1 MSTEKRSSSIA
12 KFLEVKM
19 DTVLRYG
26 TLILVV
32 LQTTA
37 TVLLLRYSRTREGT
51 PYLASTAVF
60 VSEILKFIVC
70 IGSLLIQNGKQVIKI
85 VKSSLKTLANLRPFC
100 F

>member
-1 MSTEKRSSSIA
+1 MKRESRSPSPKSI
-12 KFLEVKM
+12 LEVKM

-37 TVLLLRYSRTREGT
+37 TVLLLRYSRTADGT

-70 IGSLLIQNGKQVIKI
+70 VGSLLTQNGKKI
-85 VKSSLKTLANLRPFC
+85 YYFKVTNAQ
-100 F
+100 

>member
-1 MSTEKRSSSIA
+1 MKNPTRSKSPS
-12 KFLEVKM
+12 FLELKM

-37 TVLLLRYSRTREGT
+37 TVLLLRYSRTRDGA

-60 VSEILKFIVC
+60 ISEILKFFVC
-70 IGSLLIQNGKQVIKI
+70 IGSLLTQNGIPICASVLCF
-85 VKSSLKTLANLRPFC
+85 LKV
-100 F
+100 

>member
-1 MSTEKRSSSIA
+1 MSTEKKSIA

-60 VSEILKFIVC
+60 VSEILKFVVC
-70 IGSLLIQNGKQVIKI
+70 MGSLLTQNGKQILTQI
-85 VKSSLKTLANLRPFC
+85 A
-100 F
+100 

>member
-1 MSTEKRSSSIA
+1 MSVEKKSSIA

-37 TVLLLRYSRTREGT
+37 TVLLLRYSRTREGA

-70 IGSLLIQNGKQVIKI
+70 IGSLLAQNGKLITVMT
-85 VKSSLKTLANLRPFC
+85 VLRMLGVRAK
-100 F
+100 